1 MKNLIYFM
9 TFLLLPSLSDAQG
22 TDPYLWLE
30 DVNSEKALDWV
41 NKQNTASYDILA
53 KQENY
58 QAVYDKALEIY
69 NSADRIAAPA
79 FQGNYIYNF
88 WQDAQNERGIWRR
101 TSVESY
107 LMGSPKW
114 ETLLDLDEMSKKDG
128 VKWVYKGAAGLY
140 PDYNLFMISLS
151 KGGGDAVVTREY
163 DVRTKS
169 FVKGGFELPEAKGGA
184 SWVDENT
191 LLVSS
196 DFGEG
201 TMTTSGY
208 PRQVKLWKRG
218 TDIKDAKLWHQGN
231 TTDVGTWGGVNLQG
245 DKKYIGISQALTF
258 YTTIYYAVEND
269 ALIILDLPEDV
280 KFSGILN
287 DQVIVQLRSDWKV
300 GKASYPQG
308 ALLSLD
314 YQQLIKGKH
323 QVIEILRPDEKS
335 SIDEL
340 SFTKNFLLVNMTNN
354 VKNELYTFRFEKNKW
369 IKSKVN
375 APELG
380 SINFGGADDL
390 TDRYFFYYQNFLTP
404 STLYIADAQKNTV
417 DKLKSLPAYFDA
429 SKYQVQQFEAR
440 SKDGTMIPY
449 FVVASKTLPLNG
461 KNPTLLYGYG
471 GFEISNLPFYS
482 GVTGYAWLDKGGVYV
497 LSNIRGGGEFGPK
510 WHQAALKG
518 NRQKAYD
525 DFHAIAESLIEKKI
539 TSGEHLGIMGGS
551 NGGLLVG
558 VAFTQ
563 RPDLYKAVVC
573 AVPLLDMQRFNK
585 LLAGASWMGE
595 YGDPDKPEEWE
606 FIKKYSPYHNLKAGT
621 KYPEVFFTTSTRDD
635 RVHPGHARKMVAK
648 MEEMGYKVYYYE
660 NTEGGHAGSSTNDQ
674 RAKSAALQY
683 AYLWMKLK

>member
-9 TFLLLPSLSDAQG
+9 TFLLLPFLTEAQG

-58 QAVYDKALEIY
+58 QSVYDKALEIY
-69 NSADRIAAPA
+69 NSADRIAAPS

-107 LMGSPKW
+107 LKGNSQW

-128 VKWVYKGAAGLY
+128 VKWVYKGAVGLY

-169 FVKGGFELPEAKGGA
+169 FVKGGFELPEAKGGT

-208 PRQVKLWKRG
+208 PRQAKLWKRG

-231 TTDVGTWGGVNLQG
+231 TTDVGTWGGVSLQG
-245 DKKYIGISQALTF
+245 YKKYIGITQALTF

-287 DQVIVQLRSDWKV
+287 DQVIVQLRSDWKL
-300 GKASYPQG
+300 GKATYPQG

-354 VKNELYTFRFEKNKW
+354 VKNELYTFRFDKNKW
-369 IKSKVN
+369 VKSKVN

-380 SINFGGADDL
+380 SINFGGSDDL
-390 TDRYFFYYQNFLTP
+390 SDRYFFYYQNFLTP

-417 DKLKSLPAYFDA
+417 EKLKSLPAYFDA
-429 SKYQVQQFEAR
+429 SKYQVQQFEAK

-573 AVPLLDMQRFNK
+573 AVPLLDMQRYNK